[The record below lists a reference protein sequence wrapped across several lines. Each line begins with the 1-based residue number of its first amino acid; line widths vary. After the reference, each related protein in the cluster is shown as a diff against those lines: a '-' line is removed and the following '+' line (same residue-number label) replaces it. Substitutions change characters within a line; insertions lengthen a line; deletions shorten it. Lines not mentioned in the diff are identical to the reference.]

1 MCRCCQSCWEDFKWN
16 CFEERFC
23 YDESIANYNPDEDM
37 DYVTMQ
43 KNGSALSHIQVS
55 DNNNLMVPIINQPV
69 RRSNSGLISNA
80 KIHEEDYRRETQT
93 NVPMLGP
100 EILAVFANSQI
111 FQDHQPTKL
120 VRISTKTY
128 LAGVHSPNKEMPTT
142 PRESEQDR
150 LIRRLEGNNNN
161 VDAAIGDFEKKTPE
175 SVAPKSAAP
184 ASVTPES
191 IAPNSAVTTP
201 ADAADGTTE
210 KRITFTLTTDSSPEG
225 SQTLTPKK
233 FDAIAE
239 EGMDRVQ
246 PSKPDSN
253 EVILRPPRFID
264 RQTHLMTTSS
274 GLTSPRKLKRSA
286 TSVPHFN
293 VRSAASETDI
303 FSITGSGS
311 RISMTPEVP
320 SISFSNL
327 PKNYEDTPTIEKY
340 RVSQSLYS
348 IQTANAARVNQYDYS
363 MPRYFRRSAAA
374 MQTQSNE
381 MLSSAPSSSSTNSM
395 SMSTEGMHKGEKGKS
410 KRLQMLRGNLPP
422 LLIHSV
428 SFRKNKEEGK
438 QLD

>member
-23 YDESIANYNPDEDM
+23 YDDSIANYNPDDDS
-37 DYVTMQ
+37 DYTTMQ
-43 KNGSALSHIQVS
+43 KNGSVLSHIQIS
-55 DNNNLMVPIINQPV
+55 DNNNLTVPICNQPV
-69 RRSNSGLISNA
+69 HRSNSGFLSIA
-80 KIHEEDYRRETQT
+80 KIHEEDYRREIQT

-120 VRISTKTY
+120 SRISTKTF
-128 LAGVHSPNKEMPTT
+128 LAGIHSPNKEIPTT

-150 LIRRLEGNNNN
+150 LLRRLEANNATNLAALAASNEKSHANN
-161 VDAAIGDFEKKTPE
+161 AYSPSFVISPISDAVDGSPE
-175 SVAPKSAAP
+175 Q
-184 ASVTPES
+184 
-191 IAPNSAVTTP
+191 
-201 ADAADGTTE
+201 
-210 KRITFTLTTDSSPEG
+210 RITFTITTDSSPEG
-225 SQTLTPKK
+225 SQILTPKLY
-233 FDAIAE
+233 DAIAE
-239 EGMDRVQ
+239 EGQ
-246 PSKPDSN
+246 KHTYNSEPPKPDTD
-253 EVILRPPRFID
+253 EVILRPPRLFD
-264 RQTHLMTTSS
+264 RQPHLRTSAIS
-274 GLTSPRKLKRSA
+274 SVALNSPRKLKRSA

-303 FSITGSGS
+303 FSITGSGL

-320 SISFSNL
+320 SISYSNL

-348 IQTANAARVNQYDYS
+348 IQTANAARANQADYS
-363 MPRYFRRSAAA
+363 MPRSFRRSAAL

-381 MLSSAPSSSSTNSM
+381 MLSTAPSSSSNASM
-395 SMSTEGMHKGEKGKS
+395 SSSSDGVHRASKAKS

-428 SFRKNKEEGK
+428 SFRKNREEGK

>member
-23 YDESIANYNPDEDM
+23 YDESIANYNPEEDT
-37 DYVTMQ
+37 DYMSMQ

-55 DNNNLMVPIINQPV
+55 DNNNLSVPICNQPL
-69 RRSNSGLISNA
+69 RRDASGIMSNA

-111 FQDHQPTKL
+111 FQDHQPTKMT
-120 VRISTKTY
+120 RISTKTF
-128 LAGVHSPNKEMPTT
+128 LAGIHSPNKEVPTT
-142 PRESEQDR
+142 PRETEQDR
-150 LIRRLEGNNNN
+150 LLRRLEGKTGNGTLTDIRTPIN
-161 VDAAIGDFEKKTPE
+161 V
-175 SVAPKSAAP
+175 AP
-184 ASVTPES
+184 ASATTITNTATP
-191 IAPNSAVTTP
+191 T
-201 ADAADGTTE
+201 DAHDGANE

-239 EGMDRVQ
+239 EDMAAENQTKRDT
-246 PSKPDSN
+246 D

-264 RQTHLMTTSS
+264 RQTHLLNTISGNTT
-274 GLTSPRKLKRSA
+274 PRKLKRSA
-286 TSVPHFN
+286 TSVPAFN

-348 IQTANAARVNQYDYS
+348 IQTANAARANQDDYS
-363 MPRYFRRSAAA
+363 MPRYFRRSAA
-374 MQTQSNE
+374 MLQTQSSE
-381 MLSSAPSSSSTNSM
+381 MLPTVPSATSSNSM
-395 SMSTEGMHKGEKGKS
+395 SSSNEGIQRPDKGKS

-428 SFRKNKEEGK
+428 SFRKNREEGK

>member
-23 YDESIANYNPDEDM
+23 YDESIANYNPEEDM
-37 DYVTMQ
+37 DYMTTMQ
-43 KNGSALSHIQVS
+43 KNGSALSHIQIS
-55 DNNNLMVPIINQPV
+55 DNNNLTVPIINQPV
-69 RRSNSGLISNA
+69 RRSNSGLMSTA

-120 VRISTKTY
+120 SRISTKTF
-128 LAGVHSPNKEMPTT
+128 LAGIHSPNKEVPTT
-142 PRESEQDR
+142 PRETEQDR
-150 LIRRLEGNNNN
+150 LIRRLEGDTSNAAATNAA
-161 VDAAIGDFEKKTPE
+161 VDKGTLG
-175 SVAPKSAAP
+175 
-184 ASVTPES
+184 SVTP
-191 IAPNSAVTTP
+191 ASAVTTP
-201 ADAADGTTE
+201 TDAPDGTAE

-233 FDAIAE
+233 FDVITE
-239 EGMDRVQ
+239 EDMLHSVVE
-246 PSKPDSN
+246 PPKKSDSN

-264 RQTHLMTTSS
+264 RQTHLLGSTAGMS
-274 GLTSPRKLKRSA
+274 SPRKLKRSA

-348 IQTANAARVNQYDYS
+348 IQTANAARVNQADYS
-363 MPRYFRRSAAA
+363 MPRYFRRSAAL
-374 MQTQSNE
+374 TQSNE
-381 MLSSAPSSSSTNSM
+381 LLSSAPSTSSMNSM
-395 SMSTEGMHKGEKGKS
+395 STSNEGMHHHKGEKGKS
-410 KRLQMLRGNLPP
+410 KRLQALRGNLPP